1 MTCYVLTLLHERFKS
16 SDKDIDVEINGE
28 TKKLYWRHSIK
39 YYNGWLIYEHEP
51 NVKYPA
57 YETWDEWCPIHNNIS
72 VYGFNT
78 KKIRQVPFDTLE
90 ELKDYVVNVLPKI
103 VKEESFKY

>member
-1 MTCYVLTLLHERFKS
+1 MT
-16 SDKDIDVEINGE
+16 
-28 TKKLYWRHSIK
+28 
-39 YYNGWLIYEHEP
+39 EHEP

-57 YETWDEWCPIHNNIS
+57 YETWDGWCPIHNNIS
-72 VYGFNT
+72 IYGFNT